1 MTLFTFRIQGCVPG
15 AVQAVKVQLDPSQA
29 NVLKMHRLRVVS
41 GHLSPQNR
49 LGPYSHAQIARSEC
63 SASLPVAADDI
74 VVVHGLRTA
83 IGKAKRGSFKDTTP
97 DELLSAVMSAVLR
110 DVGLSPDKLGDV
122 CVGNVLQPG
131 AGALMVRVAQFLSGF
146 PDSVPI
152 YTVNRMCSSGLQ
164 ALFNV
169 AGGIRNGSY
178 DLGLACGVESMSLRS
193 VGNPGDVSS
202 RLMDNAKARDCLIP
216 MGITSENVA
225 ERFGISR
232 EKQDAF
238 ALSSQQKASKA
249 QERGVFQQEITP
261 LTTRFVDEDG
271 KERTIVVSKDDG
283 IRPGTTVEGLAKLK
297 PAFKPDG
304 STTAGNSSQVSDG
317 AAAVLLGRRSMVEA
331 LNLPVMGVLRACA
344 VVGVP
349 PDLMGIGPA
358 YAIPAALR
366 KSGLSVA
373 DVDVFEIN
381 EAFASQAA
389 YCVEKLG
396 IPMEKVN
403 PNGGAIALG
412 HPLGCTGARQVV
424 TLLNELKRRGKR
436 AYGVVSMCIG
446 TGMGAAAVFE
456 YPGN

>member
-1 MTLFTFRIQGCVPG
+1 MHR
-15 AVQAVKVQLDPSQA
+15 VKV
-29 NVLKMHRLRVVS
+29 VF
-41 GHLSPQNR
+41 GHLLPQSTSQPSRCIATNECR
-49 LGPYSHAQIARSEC
+49 APPSTSH
-63 SASLPVAADDI
+63 DDI

-97 DELLSAVMSAVLR
+97 DELLSAVMPAVLA
-110 DVGLSPDKLGDV
+110 DVGLSPHRLGDV

-131 AGALMVRVAQFLSGF
+131 AGALMARVAHFLSEF
-146 PDSVPI
+146 PESVPI

-164 ALFNV
+164 ALFNI
-169 AGGIRNGSY
+169 AGAIRSGSI
-178 DLGLACGVESMSLRS
+178 DIGLACGVESMSLRS
-193 VGNPGDVSS
+193 ASNPGDVSS
-202 RLMDNAKARDCLIP
+202 RLMDNEKARDCIIP

-225 ERFGISR
+225 ERYGVSR

-238 ALSSQQKASKA
+238 ALSSQQKASRA
-249 QERGVFQQEITP
+249 QEKGLFAQEIVP
-261 LTTRFVDEDG
+261 VTTKIVAEDG
-271 KERTIVVSKDDG
+271 TEKIVRVTEDEGVRSS
-283 IRPGTTVEGLAKLK
+283 TTLEGLTKLR

-317 AAAVLLGRRSMVEA
+317 AAAVLLGRRSVVEA
-331 LNLPVMGVLRACA
+331 SGLPVLGVLRASA

-349 PDLMGIGPA
+349 PDVMGIGPA
-358 YAIPAALR
+358 YAIPAAL
-366 KSGLSVA
+366 KQAGLTVA
-373 DVDVFEIN
+373 DIDVFEIN
-381 EAFASQAA
+381 EAFASQAV

-396 IPMEKVN
+396 IPLEKVN

-424 TLLNELKRRGKR
+424 TLLNELKRRGRR

-456 YPGN
+456 YPGP